1 MRRPFVV
8 VDSRLRASGFTHSE
22 RPFPMRWRR
31 ADLRG
36 RVNGNLRLRFE
47 HKGLTSYAGLEFVRR
62 YFSMI
67 GLMAMLRRELGRA
80 VPRSD
85 FGAPTMVLVILAL
98 LMSGGRRLRHLLYL
112 EDDPIV
118 LRFCGL
124 RRLPTAHTVGRWLR
138 EFRTRHLPRLQWLN
152 SLIAARAIRQAL
164 LRRLTIDV
172 DGSVV
177 STGLQ
182 VQWAQRGFNPH
193 RRKVPSYYPITAYEA
208 QSGQVLRVQN
218 RPGNVH
224 DGKAALGF
232 LRDLFTQIATTLGAV
247 YELEFRMD
255 GAFFR
260 REIIALLEHH
270 RAEYAI
276 KVPFYPWTGL
286 KAQVQQT
293 QVWSRVDS
301 GVSCAEHR
309 VEPARWGRRLRVVV
323 YRRRVHHETA
333 KNFQLDLFDP
343 SNGTYEY
350 SAVVTNKLL
359 GGQALWA
366 FICGRGVHEKVYG
379 ELKRGFAFDCVPT
392 MRYAANSAWQLLSVL
407 AFNLMRGFQMVTTAE
422 RRARTRKR
430 RSRFRFEA
438 IHTLRYLCLN
448 RAGAL
453 VRPDGY
459 PTLDVGRAHGVIDR
473 FKRLDRLLKAA

>member
-1 MRRPFVV
+1 M
-8 VDSRLRASGFTHSE
+8 VDSRLRASEFTDNE

-36 RVNGNLRLRFE
+36 RVNGNLQLRFE

-62 YFSMI
+62 YFGMI
-67 GLMAMLRRELGRA
+67 GLIGMLRRELGSF

-85 FGAPTMVLVILAL
+85 FGVPTMVLVILAL
-98 LMSGGRRLRHLLYL
+98 LISGGRRLRHLLCL
-112 EDDPIV
+112 DGDPIV

-124 RRLPTAHTVGRWLR
+124 RRLPTPRTVGRWLA
-138 EFRTRHLPRLQWLN
+138 EFHTRHLPRLQWVN
-152 SLIAARAIRQAL
+152 ALITARAIRQAGV
-164 LRRLTIDV
+164 RRLTIDV

-177 STGLQ
+177 STGLR
-182 VQWAQRGFNPH
+182 VEWAQRGFNPH

-232 LRDLFTQIATTLGAV
+232 LRSLLTQIATTLGGG
-247 YELEFRMD
+247 YGLEFRMD

-260 REIIALLEHH
+260 REIIALLERH

-286 KAQVQQT
+286 KARVQHT
-293 QVWSRVDS
+293 ELWTRVDDE
-301 GVSCAEHR
+301 VWCAEHR
-309 VEPARWGRRLRVVV
+309 VEPTRWGRRLRVVV
-323 YRRRVHHETA
+323 YRRRVEHETA

-343 SNGTYEY
+343 SNGHYEY
-350 SAVVTNKLL
+350 SAVVTNKLI

-366 FICGRGVHEKVYG
+366 FMCGRGIHEKVYG

-407 AFNLMRGFQMVTTAE
+407 AFNLMRSFQMATTAQ
-422 RRARTRKR
+422 RRTATRKR
-430 RSRFRFEA
+430 RSLYRFEA
-438 IHTLRYLCLN
+438 IHSLRYLCLH
-448 RAGAL
+448 RAGTL

-459 PTLDVGRAHGVIDR
+459 PTLDVGCAPGVADR